1 MNSLLQEISLL
12 VEDFGSAPKLEE
24 MPKRTLAD
32 KGIAGPTAAHVI
44 EDVHTPLNLA
54 YLTFTTGTSAFQNI
68 VGVTYAE
75 LPARIRASVRIL
87 ERAGLKC
94 GDKLLVTYPPLVN
107 VFSGQALK
115 DFGLKWSF
123 LVRSSRDAFLA
134 ALYKERP
141 AAVVGESA
149 FLRAALTDAKNMG
162 VAEDLPKGVKL
173 LTAGTPL
180 DLELLPVAQELL
192 QAEVH
197 DLYGC
202 QEIGWLAMDGI
213 PVRDDIELTPAAIR
227 GGQQYYELIAGGL
240 PMGDSFP
247 CSESGHV
254 CNKAGKII
262 TYRRERTYPEY
273 EVIVKATTLA
283 SAVTLN
289 RVARSIL
296 RIKGR
301 IVKVSSEV
309 QVNAEQT
316 ILELR
321 GDPIS
326 GIEIPSVTITGPVQ
340 TEFFD
345 KTQLKRHDL
354 VYPSSIGRARLKQ
367 VFLNELTGEK
377 AFLAADI
384 FRADSVIPGI
394 VRRAEV
400 LSADV
405 IPLGFVH
412 PQLCEGRRLRL
423 TAELEVGEAVKLK
436 RPYELAAAEFK
447 VSTNCLAAAQAACS
461 YAAER
466 RLKLGILGSA
476 GLEIATGLPF
486 TNSESDLDLLITGL
500 SLQQLQ
506 EVYTELQAI
515 GKKFQVDI
523 DLETELINGYG
534 IKAAELFQPT
544 QTVLGKS
551 LQDVQILKKKTVV
564 EILSQEA

>member
-1 MNSLLQEISLL
+1 M
-12 VEDFGSAPKLEE
+12 
-24 MPKRTLAD
+24 
-32 KGIAGPTAAHVI
+32 
-44 EDVHTPLNLA
+44 
-54 YLTFTTGTSAFQNI
+54 
-68 VGVTYAE
+68 
-75 LPARIRASVRIL
+75 
-87 ERAGLKC
+87 
-94 GDKLLVTYPPLVN
+94 
-107 VFSGQALK
+107 
-115 DFGLKWSF
+115 
-123 LVRSSRDAFLA
+123 
-134 ALYKERP
+134 
-141 AAVVGESA
+141 
-149 FLRAALTDAKNMG
+149 
-162 VAEDLPKGVKL
+162 
-173 LTAGTPL
+173 
-180 DLELLPVAQELL
+180 
-192 QAEVH
+192 
-197 DLYGC
+197 
-202 QEIGWLAMDGI
+202 
-213 PVRDDIELTPAAIR
+213 
-227 GGQQYYELIAGGL
+227 
-240 PMGDSFP
+240 
-247 CSESGHV
+247 
-254 CNKAGKII
+254 
-262 TYRRERTYPEY
+262 
-273 EVIVKATTLA
+273 
-283 SAVTLN
+283 
-289 RVARSIL
+289 
-296 RIKGR
+296 
-301 IVKVSSEV
+301 
-309 QVNAEQT
+309 
-316 ILELR
+316 
-321 GDPIS
+321 
-326 GIEIPSVTITGPVQ
+326 
-340 TEFFD
+340 D

-367 VFLNELTGEK
+367 VFLNELTEEK

-466 RLKLGILGSA
+466 R
-476 GLEIATGLPF
+476 LEIATGLPF